1 MNAQCSPEPYRLT
14 ADGRLEKSGLYH
26 QMKSF
31 KTKPIEDII
40 TSLMEKVFYLL
51 LKIIIM
57 FEVMLKIILMYH

>member
-31 KTKPIEDII
+31 IPSCIGTPSI
-40 TSLMEKVFYLL
+40 T
-51 LKIIIM
+51 ING
-57 FEVMLKIILMYH
+57 

>member
-31 KTKPIEDII
+31 KTKPIED
-40 TSLMEKVFYLL
+40 L
-51 LKIIIM
+51 
-57 FEVMLKIILMYH
+57 